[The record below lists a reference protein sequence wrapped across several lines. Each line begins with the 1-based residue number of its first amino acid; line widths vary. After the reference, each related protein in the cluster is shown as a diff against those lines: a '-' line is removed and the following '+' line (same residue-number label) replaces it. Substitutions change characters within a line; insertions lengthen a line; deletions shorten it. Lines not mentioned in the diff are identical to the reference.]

1 MIFHSSISIH
11 HAAEYYLNQRR
22 TSGRFQ
28 SLIIGLQEWSAGSS
42 HCLRHKWSASLHS
55 CFLTRESSQ
64 KPAVVHLFK
73 TNYMFTAVT
82 NNLCNT
88 ELPVQIFY
96 GSDDIL
102 WIYLKKKINIKIL
115 PNTQNYN
122 NNNKITDR

>member
-1 MIFHSSISIH
+1 
-11 HAAEYYLNQRR
+11 
-22 TSGRFQ
+22 
-28 SLIIGLQEWSAGSS
+28 
-42 HCLRHKWSASLHS
+42 
-55 CFLTRESSQ
+55 
-64 KPAVVHLFK
+64 
-73 TNYMFTAVT
+73 MFTAVT